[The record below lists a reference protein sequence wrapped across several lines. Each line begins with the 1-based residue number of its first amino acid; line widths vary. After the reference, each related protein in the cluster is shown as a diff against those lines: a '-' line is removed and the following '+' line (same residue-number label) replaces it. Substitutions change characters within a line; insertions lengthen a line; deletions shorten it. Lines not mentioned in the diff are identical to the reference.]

1 MGPIFTRFLTKSDH
15 TIRSTGR
22 ALRCAPRTPV
32 NSGVRRQVNLSLISS
47 VFVAALAVGIG
58 LAYLMPIYSLPFSG
72 CTGVCKA
79 HIAEFFRGALL
90 FGPVAVLVRSKL
102 GLGVLVAIAV
112 VLAFLGGLPGM
123 KYGFHFDAV
132 TESGAS
138 VNNFLGQLPSLAAS
152 VLVLVVGFSI
162 NKWRGNNA
170 V

>member
-1 MGPIFTRFLTKSDH
+1 MLH
-15 TIRSTGR
+15 
-22 ALRCAPRTPV
+22 
-32 NSGVRRQVNLSLISS
+32 LI
-47 VFVAALAVGIG
+47 L
-58 LAYLMPIYSLPFSG
+58 
-72 CTGVCKA
+72 
-79 HIAEFFRGALL
+79 E
-90 FGPVAVLVRSKL
+90 SK
-102 GLGVLVAIAV
+102 V